1 MVKDDA
7 ERQRCVERMKEYD
20 VKALL
25 HPKDMFRDGPYSS
38 LTTTAFPHTM
48 PPGTK
53 WEKATEHASASNGY
67 NKRRIVCR
75 KE

>member
-25 HPKDMFRDGPYSS
+25 HPKDMFRDGPYSKFDDDGIP
-38 LTTTAFPHTM
+38 THD
-48 PPGTK
+48 
-53 WEKATEHASASNGY
+53 ASGNEVGKSDRA
-67 NKRRIVCR
+67 RLR
-75 KE
+75 KQWLQQKKNRL